1 MRRRRRLAEIW
12 MSVQAEKVHSGRRR
26 FLVVATTVTGV
37 VGAGFTAVPFL
48 ASWKPS
54 ARAEA
59 LGAPVKQDVAK
70 IEPGAILKVIWRGQ
84 ATYIVRR
91 TREMLTTLSD
101 PKLTEQLR
109 DPASEASEQP
119 DYAKNET
126 RSLKSRPEF
135 LVLIGVC
142 THLECAPIER
152 FAAKD
157 PELGTDWFG
166 GFYCPCHGSR
176 FDLAGRV
183 FKDVPAP
190 TNLRIPPY
198 RFIDDA
204 VMQIGDRCGGSLTA
218 SGTDKMARF
227 ARGEAHA
234 RRRLAHILCAALA
247 SSFAEADCFNQ

>member
-1 MRRRRRLAEIW
+1 MLMRRRRRLAEIW
-12 MSVQAEKVHSGRRR
+12 ISIQAEKVHGGRRR

-91 TREMLTTLSD
+91 TREMLTTLGD

-135 LVLIGVC
+135 LVVVGVC

-152 FAAKD
+152 FVRRTRRWAPTARR
-157 PELGTDWFG
+157 LLRV
-166 GFYCPCHGSR
+166 HGSR

-183 FKDVPAP
+183 FKDCRHQR
-190 TNLRIPPY
+190 TCEY
-198 RFIDDA
+198 RLIGLIDDA
-204 VMQIGDRCGGSLTA
+204 VVQIGIDAETA
-218 SGTDKMARF
+218 
-227 ARGEAHA
+227 
-234 RRRLAHILCAALA
+234 
-247 SSFAEADCFNQ
+247 